1 MKSSTQIEI
10 EFWKKKIKNYIK
22 TNEQVSSN
30 SKALI
35 PVNKIPTDIT
45 VSKKLSDKVTIS
57 ISNNHKNENGFF
69 CFSFYYNNNKIFGR
83 FSNYKDAV
91 NLFNSIYENFK
102 KDNSEIQVKIKPIVL
117 KEQEYL
123 SILTEIKSFA
133 NNMMNGSGF
142 EWKIIEY
149 ENITVLQIKLN
160 SPRIIEI
167 EIHHKAFTNHPE
179 LFNEDKILNSIKKIN
194 EALKNVFLPVN
205 ILNDIYGK

>member
-10 EFWKKKIKNYIK
+10 ELWKKKIKNYIK
-22 TNEQVSSN
+22 TNEQTSFN

-35 PVNKIPTDIT
+35 PINKIPTDIT

-69 CFSFYYNNNKIFGR
+69 CFSFYYNNYKIFGR
-83 FSNYKDAV
+83 FSNYNDAV

-102 KDNSEIQVKIKPIVL
+102 KDNSEIQKKIKPIVL
-117 KEQEYL
+117 KEQKYL
-123 SILTEIKSFA
+123 SILTDIKSFA

-179 LFNEDKILNSIKKIN
+179 LFNEDKILNSIIKIN
-194 EALKNVFLPVN
+194 EALENVFLPVN
-205 ILNDIYGK
+205 QGKRM